1 MFLKKTPLYCSL
13 YRIYNLLALLG
24 ILLYF
29 YRNNKKSI
37 LKHVLLVFYCQIMI
51 IYHDVLYYHS
61 EKSTFFFFFSN
72 LNSINIILLT
82 SGIPWGTYLE
92 LIALI
97 HCNKFDSLKTFFFE
111 TSHKQLTNHL
121 YSLNSFKKDNLW
133 IDHIVWS
140 SMSCGQKLVIV
151 IWYL

>member
-1 MFLKKTPLYCSL
+1 MFLKRTPLYCSL

-51 IYHDVLYYHS
+51 IYYDVLYYHS
-61 EKSTFFFFFSN
+61 EENPFFFFCN
-72 LNSINIILLT
+72 LNCINIILLT
-82 SGIPWGTYLE
+82 SGIPHIGTYLE

-97 HCNKFDSLKTFFFE
+97 HCNKFDSLKTFFFKK
-111 TSHKQLTNHL
+111 SHKQLTNHL
-121 YSLNSFKKDNLW
+121 HSLNSFKKDNL
-133 IDHIVWS
+133 
-140 SMSCGQKLVIV
+140 
-151 IWYL
+151 

>member
-1 MFLKKTPLYCSL
+1 MFLKRTPLYCSL

-51 IYHDVLYYHS
+51 IYYDVLYYHS
-61 EKSTFFFFFSN
+61 EENPFFFFFCN
-72 LNSINIILLT
+72 LNCINIILLT
-82 SGIPWGTYLE
+82 SGIPHIGTYLE

-97 HCNKFDSLKTFFFE
+97 HCNKFDSLKTFFFKK
-111 TSHKQLTNHL
+111 SHKQLTNHL
-121 YSLNSFKKDNLW
+121 HSLNSFKKDNL
-133 IDHIVWS
+133 
-140 SMSCGQKLVIV
+140 
-151 IWYL
+151 

>member
-61 EKSTFFFFFSN
+61 GKSTFFFFSN